1 MLNFPK
7 WKIIIIFLIS
17 FFGIVFALPN
27 LFSNE
32 FLEEVPDW
40 LPTKKINLGLDLQGG
55 SHLLLDV
62 DIKNI
67 FNERLESVED
77 VVRNSLRKN
86 RIGYKGLNTK
96 KSSVSFRLRK
106 PEIASE
112 VTSLLKK
119 IDANLLVDCG
129 EGEGST
135 CEVSFTDQAKE
146 EIRINTL
153 EQSVE
158 IIRRRIDETGTREPT
173 IQRQGLSR
181 ILVQLP
187 GVKNPE
193 RIKELLGKTAKL
205 TFHLLDPATRLDPD
219 KRHVPPG
226 AMLLPSADPTDL
238 EKEYVVRKK
247 VMIGGDHLEN
257 AQPSLDSGSSQWV
270 VSFKFDSIGARK
282 FGKAT
287 ADNVNKRLAV
297 VLDGKVITAPVIR
310 QAILGGAGQIQGR
323 FNANSANDLAIL
335 LRAGALP
342 APITILEERTVGPSL
357 GQDSIDSGKIA
368 CLIALIAVIIFMII
382 IYGLFGFIADFALL
396 VNLSIIFGFLSLL
409 QATLTLPGIAGIVLT
424 VGMAVDANVLILE
437 RIKEETR
444 SGRTPIN
451 AVDAGY
457 KHALT
462 TIVDANVTTLI
473 AALLLFEFGSGP
485 IKGFA
490 VTLSIG
496 IMTSMFT
503 AILLTRFIMVS
514 WLFRRKPSDLPI

>member
-1 MLNFPK
+1 MLDFPK
-7 WKIIIIFLIS
+7 WKIAIIFFIS
-17 FFGIVFALPN
+17 CFGILFALPN
-27 LFSNE
+27 LFSDE

-62 DIKNI
+62 NI
-67 FNERLESVED
+67 NSVFSERLESVED
-77 VVRNSLRKN
+77 MVRNSLRKD

-112 VTSLLKK
+112 VVGLLQKAN
-119 IDANLLVDCG
+119 ANLLINCE
-129 EGEGST
+129 EGK
-135 CEVSFTDQAKE
+135 CEASFTDQAKE
-146 EIRINTL
+146 EIRVSVL

-158 IIRRRIDETGTREPT
+158 IIRRRIDELGTREPT
-173 IQRQGLSR
+173 IQRQGVNR

-205 TFHLLDPATRLDPD
+205 TFHLLDPATRLDAD
-219 KRHVPPG
+219 KRHIPAG
-226 AMLLPSADPTDL
+226 AMLLPSADPSDA

-247 VMIGGDHLEN
+247 VMVGGSHLEN
-257 AQPSLDSGSSQWV
+257 AQASMDSGTSQWV

-282 FGKAT
+282 FGKVT

-297 VLDGKVITAPVIR
+297 VLDGKVITAPVVR
-310 QAILGGAGQIQGR
+310 QAILGGVGQIQGR
-323 FNANSANDLAIL
+323 FNAQSANDLAIL

-357 GQDSIDSGKIA
+357 GQDSIDSGKAA
-368 CLIALIAVIIFMII
+368 CIIALAAVIVFMLIV
-382 IYGLFGFIADFALL
+382 YGLFGFIANFALL
-396 VNLSIIFGFLSLL
+396 INLALIFGFLSLL

-424 VGMAVDANVLILE
+424 VGMAVDANVLVFE
-437 RIKEETR
+437 RIREETR

-451 AVDAGY
+451 AMDSGY
-457 KHALT
+457 RNALT

-496 IMTSMFT
+496 IITSMFT
-503 AILLTRFIMVS
+503 AILLTRFMMTS
-514 WLFRRKPSDLPI
+514 WLFRRKPSNLPV